1 MHTHPILFVSRVE
14 FIQAILAA
22 AVRNSC
28 PQDAV
33 TILQYSQSTAG
44 YNVPLCGLIQGVSS
58 RQRPAGT
65 VLPTA
70 VITCHAQTYS
80 QTAGRRIGVLISYSV
95 ATLGLAYTEV
105 SIKYQSKTPN
115 PGVLFFLI
123 LFSKC
128 NESLTCLQWAHVS
141 RNSFTCSHLSL
152 NALRSAH
159 CS

>member
-1 MHTHPILFVSRVE
+1 MIKEKEAKALECDTMHIHPILFVSRVE
-14 FIQAILAA
+14 FMQAILAS

-44 YNVPLCGLIQGVSS
+44 YNVPFCGLIQGVSS

-70 VITCHAQTYS
+70 VLACHAETYS
-80 QTAGRRIGVLISYSV
+80 RTADRHFELFTSHSI

-105 SIKYQSKTPN
+105 SIK
-115 PGVLFFLI
+115 
-123 LFSKC
+123 
-128 NESLTCLQWAHVS
+128 
-141 RNSFTCSHLSL
+141 
-152 NALRSAH
+152 
-159 CS
+159 